1 MRVGAYAR
9 VSTGREEQDTSL
21 VNQKLMFEKYI
32 KDKGWKFE
40 KYYQDRKTGTKAKR
54 PELIKL
60 LNDIEQ
66 KNIDVVLVKDLSR
79 LARNGEL
86 SYKIA
91 NLAKAK
97 GVHIISLDGMVNT
110 MENNVDMLGLL
121 AWMYEKESQNLSQ
134 RIKSIKEVGASSGKF
149 QGSTPPYGYYLE
161 DGKLYIRKDE
171 TPSIVKR
178 IFQEYINGTGVDTIA
193 KNLTLDGVPTPAQVI
208 NKKNAGAEWM
218 SNTIKTIL
226 SNPHYTGDLVQCR
239 TTTISVVSTK
249 RKSIDTDEQKIVE
262 GTHEPII
269 MKDVFETAQKQMMQ
283 RKKNLTAPKAHL
295 FTNVAFCAD
304 CRRGMWFR
312 SGRKGYICGTYGRYG
327 TEKCSSHAIKEA
339 KITETIMNDFKTFLQ
354 VINVDVL
361 SKPFQ
366 LKVDKAL
373 NKSAK
378 EIEKI
383 DKKIK
388 VLKNRKVVY
397 VQMLADESEE
407 MDIET
412 YRLANSQNNKELE
425 ELKLKRKAL
434 EESTS
439 HNQLSLDCI
448 KSDFMQYLYSPDV
461 FPEIIHRFIS
471 RIYIEK
477 DGTPRIYYNFQK
489 PRNQYIAS

>member
-1 MRVGAYAR
+1 MLRVGAYAR

-32 KDKGWKFE
+32 QDKGWIFE

-60 LNDIEQ
+60 LDDIEQ

-91 NLAKAK
+91 NLAKAN

-110 MENNVDMLGLL
+110 MENNMDMLGLL

-134 RIKSIKEVGASSGKF
+134 KIKSVKEVGASTGRY

-178 IFQEYINGTGVDTIA
+178 IFQEYIDGTGVDTIA
-193 KNLTLDGVPTPAQVI
+193 KNLTLEGVPTPAQVI
-208 NKKNAGAEWM
+208 NKKNAGTEWM
-218 SNTIKTIL
+218 SNTIKIIL

-249 RKSIDTDEQKIVE
+249 RKSVDRKEQKIVK
-262 GTHEPII
+262 GTHELII
-269 MKDVFETAQKQMMQ
+269 EKDVFKTAQKLMLE

-304 CRRGMWFR
+304 CGRGMWFR
-312 SGRKGYICGTYGRYG
+312 SDRKGYICGLYGRYG
-327 TEKCSSHAIKEA
+327 NEKCSSHTIKEDKLTNA
-339 KITETIMNDFKTFLQ
+339 IIQDFGDFLNG
-354 VINVDVL
+354 VNLEML
-361 SKPFQ
+361 SKHFQ
-366 LKVDKAL
+366 QKIEKSLKKSTRELEKIESKIKILQNRKFSYIQMRADGVIKTAEDFEAL
-373 NKSAK
+373 NS
-378 EIEKI
+378 IN
-383 DKKIK
+383 
-388 VLKNRKVVY
+388 NR
-397 VQMLADESEE
+397 
-407 MDIET
+407 
-412 YRLANSQNNKELE
+412 ELE
-425 ELKLKRKAL
+425 ELLTQKELL
-434 EESTS
+434 ESNAS
-439 HNQLSLDCI
+439 NHKIDLDCI
-448 KSDFMQYLYSPDV
+448 KEDFLLYLYSPDIL
-461 FPEIIHRFIS
+461 PELIHRFIS
-471 RIYIEK
+471 RIEIEK
-477 DGTPRIYYNFQK
+477 DGTPRIYYNFQAPAK
-489 PRNQYIAS
+489 NLIA

>member
-1 MRVGAYAR
+1 MLRVGAYAR

-32 KDKGWKFE
+32 QDKGWIFE

-54 PELIKL
+54 PELIEL
-60 LNDIEQ
+60 LDDIEQ

-91 NLAKAK
+91 NLAKAH
-97 GVHIISLDGMVNT
+97 GVYIISLDGMVNT
-110 MENNVDMLGLL
+110 MENNMDMLGLL

-134 RIKSIKEVGASSGKF
+134 KIKSVKEIGASTGKY

-178 IFQEYINGTGVDTIA
+178 IFQEYIGGTGVDTIA
-193 KNLTLDGVPTPAQVI
+193 KNLTLEGVPTPAQVI
-208 NKKNAGAEWM
+208 NKKNAGTEWM

-249 RKSIDTDEQKIVE
+249 RKSVDRKEQKIVK
-262 GTHEPII
+262 GTHELMIE
-269 MKDVFETAQKQMMQ
+269 KDVFKTAQKQMMQ

-304 CRRGMWFR
+304 CEKGMWFR
-312 SGRKGYICGTYGRYG
+312 SDRKGYICGSYGRYG
-327 TEKCSSHAIKEA
+327 TKRCSSHAIKEDKLTDA
-339 KITETIMNDFKTFLQ
+339 INHDFGEFLQGINLEMLSKHFRQKIEKSLKKSTRELEKIESKIKLLQNRKLSYIQMRADDSITAEDFK
-354 VINVDVL
+354 V
-361 SKPFQ
+361 S
-366 LKVDKAL
+366 
-373 NKSAK
+373 
-378 EIEKI
+378 
-383 DKKIK
+383 
-388 VLKNRKVVY
+388 
-397 VQMLADESEE
+397 
-407 MDIET
+407 
-412 YRLANSQNNKELE
+412 NSINNKELE
-425 ELKLKRKAL
+425 ELQNQKATL
-434 EESTS
+434 EANASN
-439 HNQLSLDCI
+439 HKIDLDCI
-448 KSDFMQYLYSPDV
+448 KEDFLHYLYSPDV
-461 FPEIIHRFIS
+461 LPELIHRFIS
-471 RIYIEK
+471 RIEIEK

-489 PRNQYIAS
+489 PVNKLIA

>member
-1 MRVGAYAR
+1 MLRVGAYAR

-32 KDKGWKFE
+32 QDKGWTFE

-60 LNDIEQ
+60 LYDIEQ

-91 NLAKAK
+91 NLAKTN

-110 MENNVDMLGLL
+110 MENNMDMLGLL

-134 RIKSIKEVGASSGKF
+134 KIKSVKEVGASTGRY
-149 QGSTPPYGYYLE
+149 QGSTPPYGYYVE

-208 NKKNAGAEWM
+208 NKKNAGTEWM
-218 SNTIKTIL
+218 SNTVKTIL

-249 RKSIDTDEQKIVE
+249 RKSIDADEQKIVE
-262 GTHEPII
+262 DTHEPII
-269 MKDVFETAQKQMMQ
+269 MKDVFKAAQKQMMQ

-295 FTNVAFCAD
+295 FTNVAYCAD
-304 CRRGMWFR
+304 CGRGMWFR
-312 SGRKGYICGTYGRYG
+312 SDRKGYICGFYGRYG
-327 TEKCSSHAIKEA
+327 NEKCTSHTIKENKLTNA
-339 KITETIMNDFKTFLQ
+339 ITHDFSDFLKG
-354 VINVDVL
+354 INLEML
-361 SKPFQ
+361 SKHFQ
-366 LKVDKAL
+366 QKIEKSLKKSTRELEKIESKIKILQNRKLAYIQMRADGDIKTAEDFEAL
-373 NKSAK
+373 NS
-378 EIEKI
+378 
-383 DKKIK
+383 
-388 VLKNRKVVY
+388 KNNR
-397 VQMLADESEE
+397 
-407 MDIET
+407 
-412 YRLANSQNNKELE
+412 ELE
-425 ELKLKRKAL
+425 ELLTQKELL
-434 EESTS
+434 ESNAS
-439 HNQLSLDCI
+439 HHKIDLDCI
-448 KSDFMQYLYSPDV
+448 KEDFLLYLYSPDIL
-461 FPEIIHRFIS
+461 PELIHRFIS
-471 RIYIEK
+471 RIEIKK
-477 DGTPRIYYNFQK
+477 DGTPRIYYNFQAPAK
-489 PRNQYIAS
+489 NLIA

>member
-1 MRVGAYAR
+1 MLRVGAYAR

-32 KDKGWKFE
+32 QDKGWIFE

-91 NLAKAK
+91 NLAKAN

-110 MENNVDMLGLL
+110 MENNMDMLGLL

-134 RIKSIKEVGASSGKF
+134 KIKSVKEIGASTGKY

-161 DGKLYIRKDE
+161 DGKLYMRKDE
-171 TPSIVKR
+171 TPSIVNR

-193 KNLTLDGVPTPAQVI
+193 KNLTLEGVPTPAQVI
-208 NKKNAGAEWM
+208 NKKNAGTEWM

-226 SNPHYTGDLVQCR
+226 SNPHYTGNLVQCR

-249 RKSIDTDEQKIVE
+249 RKSLDKKEQKIVK
-262 GTHEPII
+262 GTHELII
-269 MKDVFETAQKQMMQ
+269 EKDVFKTAQKLMLE

-304 CRRGMWFR
+304 CGRGMWFR
-312 SGRKGYICGTYGRYG
+312 SDRKGYICGLYGRYG
-327 TEKCSSHAIKEA
+327 NEKCSSHTIKEDKLTNVIIHDFSDFLKGVNLELLSKYFQQ
-339 KITETIMNDFKTFLQ
+339 KIEKSLKKSTRELEKIESKIKILQNRKLSYIQMRADGSITAEDFKVSNSINNIELDELQ
-354 VINVDVL
+354 VQ
-361 SKPFQ
+361 KF
-366 LKVDKAL
+366 AL
-373 NKSAK
+373 EAIASNH
-378 EIEKI
+378 KI
-383 DKKIK
+383 DLDSIK
-388 VLKNRKVVY
+388 
-397 VQMLADESEE
+397 E
-407 MDIET
+407 
-412 YRLANSQNNKELE
+412 
-425 ELKLKRKAL
+425 
-434 EESTS
+434 
-439 HNQLSLDCI
+439 
-448 KSDFMQYLYSPDV
+448 DFLQYLYSPDIM
-461 FPEIIHRFIS
+461 PELIHRFIS
-471 RIYIEK
+471 RIEIEL
-477 DGTPRIYYNFQK
+477 DGTPRIYYNFQAPAK
-489 PRNQYIAS
+489 NLIA

>member
-1 MRVGAYAR
+1 MYRVGAYAR

-32 KDKGWKFE
+32 QDKGWTFE

-66 KNIDVVLVKDLSR
+66 QKIDIVLVKDLSR

-134 RIKSIKEVGASSGKF
+134 RIKSIKEVGAASGKY
-149 QGSTPPYGYYLE
+149 QGSTPPFGYYLE
-161 DGKLYIRKDE
+161 NGKLYKRKDE
-171 TPSIVKR
+171 TPAIVRR
-178 IFQEYINGTGVDTIA
+178 IFQEYINGTGIDTIA
-193 KNLTLDGVPTPAQVI
+193 KNLTLEGVPTPAQVI
-208 NKKNAGAEWM
+208 NKKNAGTEWM

-226 SNPHYTGDLVQCR
+226 SNPHYIGDLAQCR

-249 RKSIDTDEQKIVE
+249 RKSIDMNEQKIVE

-269 MKDVFETAQKQMMQ
+269 MKDVFEAAQKQMVQ

-304 CRRGMWFR
+304 CEKGMWFR
-312 SGRKGYICGTYGRYG
+312 SDRKGYICGSYGRYG
-327 TEKCSSHAIKEA
+327 TKRCSSHAIKEDKLTDA
-339 KITETIMNDFKTFLQ
+339 ITHDFGEFLKGVNLEMLSKHFHQKIEKSLKKSTKELERIESKIKILQNRKLNYIQMRADGSITAEDFK
-354 VINVDVL
+354 V
-361 SKPFQ
+361 S
-366 LKVDKAL
+366 
-373 NKSAK
+373 
-378 EIEKI
+378 
-383 DKKIK
+383 
-388 VLKNRKVVY
+388 
-397 VQMLADESEE
+397 
-407 MDIET
+407 
-412 YRLANSQNNKELE
+412 NSINNKELE
-425 ELKLKRKAL
+425 ELQVRKVSL
-434 EESTS
+434 EANASN
-439 HNQLSLDCI
+439 HKIDLDYI
-448 KSDFMQYLYSPDV
+448 KEDFLQYLYSPDV
-461 FPEIIHRFIS
+461 IPELIHRFIS
-471 RIYIEK
+471 RIEIET
-477 DGTPRIYYNFQK
+477 DGTPRIYYNFQAPDK
-489 PRNQYIAS
+489 ILIA